1 MQSEA
6 NFASRDGVGGVGR
19 GTIVRN
25 EANYRAAAG
34 RSQCRCARSVYVSAG
49 FRGIMRPVDGR
60 KRGPMTLALTAT
72 EKTMGQATTQEYLPS
87 AKVYPTENAG
97 KYSILDMLKYF
108 EEHGALRVSDLHIKV
123 GAPPAYR
130 IDGGLVKLKGP
141 AVTPD
146 IAKQLIFPLLKE
158 HGLQKLQ
165 TEHSVDGSYRMGN
178 LQFRI
183 NVFRENDGFAAA
195 IRALALD
202 VPQIEEIGF
211 PNDIWQDI
219 IDLKAGLVLLTGI
232 TGAGKSTTIASLV
245 GRISEKTACRIITV
259 EDPIEYI
266 LPQKASMISQREVG
280 RDVKSFHD
288 GLKEMMR
295 EDPDVIFVGEMRDAE
310 TIAMTLMAAETG
322 HLVFSTLHTRD
333 VTGSITRILDYFP
346 EGRQAEVR
354 NQLSLGLACVISQKL
369 IPRKDGQGRLVA
381 MEILNS
387 NYAVANL
394 IRTGKIEQLYSQ
406 LQTKTRHKSDEK
418 MMTLEKHM
426 SILVK
431 AEKVDLLE
439 AQKWVNDLK
448 AFVDCMQR
456 D

>member
-1 MQSEA
+1 
-6 NFASRDGVGGVGR
+6 
-19 GTIVRN
+19 
-25 EANYRAAAG
+25 
-34 RSQCRCARSVYVSAG
+34 
-49 FRGIMRPVDGR
+49 
-60 KRGPMTLALTAT
+60 MT
-72 EKTMGQATTQEYLPS
+72 EEYSPA
-87 AKVYPTENAG
+87 AKVYPTENLG

-108 EEHGALRVSDLHIKV
+108 EEHGAMRVSDLHIKV

-130 IDGGLVKLKGP
+130 IDGDLVKLKGP
-141 AVTPD
+141 SVTPD

-158 HGLQKLQ
+158 HSIKKLQ
-165 TEHSVDGSYRMGN
+165 AEHSVDCSYRIGA

-183 NVFRENDGFAAA
+183 NIFRENDGLAAA

-202 VPQIEEIGF
+202 VPPIEKIGF
-211 PNDIWQDI
+211 ANNVWEDI
-219 IDLKAGLVLLTGI
+219 LNLSSGLVLLTGI
-232 TGAGKSTTIASLV
+232 TGAGKSTTIASLI
-245 GRISEKTACRIITV
+245 GRISEKEACRILTV

-266 LPQKASMISQREVG
+266 LPQKYSIISQREVG

-354 NQLSLGLACVISQKL
+354 NQLSLGLAYVVSQKL
-369 IPRKDGQGRLVA
+369 VPRKNGQGRVVA
-381 MEILNS
+381 MEILN
-387 NYAVANL
+387 NTYAVANL
-394 IRTGKIEQLYSQ
+394 IRTGKIEQIYSQ
-406 LQTKTRHKSDEK
+406 LQTRTRNKPDEK
-418 MMTLEKHM
+418 MITLEKHLAM
-426 SILVK
+426 LVK
-431 AEKVDLLE
+431 QGEVDLLE
-439 AQKWVNDLK
+439 AQKWANDTK